1 MGTATQFRTEHP
13 GHHGRFLKIK
23 LIDERGISVTEAAK
37 ALGVARPSLSK
48 LINQRV
54 HLSPEMA
61 VRLEKAFG
69 FPLEAMMQMQTAFD
83 IAEAR
88 KKNREIEVQPFQFVG
103 TTSMSQSANREAVR

>member
-1 MGTATQFRTEHP
+1 M
-13 GHHGRFLKIK
+13 KIK